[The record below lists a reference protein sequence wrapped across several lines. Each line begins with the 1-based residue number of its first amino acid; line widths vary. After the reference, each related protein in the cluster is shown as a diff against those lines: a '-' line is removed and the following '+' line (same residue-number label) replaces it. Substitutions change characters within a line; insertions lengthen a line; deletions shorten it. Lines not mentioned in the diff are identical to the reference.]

1 MESFTTSRTIPA
13 TPELLYE
20 CWIDADNHSAMT
32 GASASSDPKLGGGFT
47 AREGYIEGT
56 HLELEPF
63 TRIVQRWRTLDFP
76 VEAPDSLLEIVLE
89 PSNGGTLLTINHS
102 ELPDGQ
108 GDSYKLG
115 WAESYFD
122 PMTTYFR
129 TVY

>member
-1 MESFTTSRTIPA
+1 MESFTTSRIIPA
-13 TPELLYE
+13 PPELLYE

-63 TRIVQRWRTLDFP
+63 THIL
-76 VEAPDSLLEIVLE
+76 DSLLEIVLE